1 MKTFAIARRILQQ
14 LRRDRRTLMLLLA
27 APLLLLTLIY
37 WLFGA
42 YGTNQAVALVT
53 GPVQYQ
59 KNLEENEV
67 QVIRCSQEE
76 GLRLLETGTVT
87 AVVQLYNDRLHVE
100 LDGSS
105 NSAQQVLAKLQQA
118 QQFKSGWYGK
128 DRYPE
133 VNYYYGYEGLSMFD
147 QFGSILIGILVFF
160 LVFLISGISF
170 VQERTS
176 GTLEKLLSTPIK
188 RWEIVLGYLLGFGV
202 ITLLQSVL
210 LVLYV
215 VYVLQIMQAGSI
227 WLILFITL
235 LSAITALTLG
245 ILLST
250 VANSEFQM
258 MQFIPVIIVPQI
270 FLSGIFDL
278 QGIWQTL
285 SYATPIHY
293 IANGLRLVML
303 KGAGLSAVLPDIIC
317 LIGFSVLF
325 FIINVQLL
333 KKQRRV

>member
-105 NSAQQVLAKLQQA
+105 NSAQQVAWPNCSRRSSLQAVGMEKIVIRKLIIIMDMKAYPCLTSLA
-118 QQFKSGWYGK
+118 
-128 DRYPE
+128 
-133 VNYYYGYEGLSMFD
+133 
-147 QFGSILIGILVFF
+147 
-160 LVFLISGISF
+160 
-170 VQERTS
+170 
-176 GTLEKLLSTPIK
+176 
-188 RWEIVLGYLLGFGV
+188 
-202 ITLLQSVL
+202 
-210 LVLYV
+210 
-215 VYVLQIMQAGSI
+215 
-227 WLILFITL
+227 LF
-235 LSAITALTLG
+235 
-245 ILLST
+245 
-250 VANSEFQM
+250 
-258 MQFIPVIIVPQI
+258 
-270 FLSGIFDL
+270 
-278 QGIWQTL
+278 
-285 SYATPIHY
+285 
-293 IANGLRLVML
+293 
-303 KGAGLSAVLPDIIC
+303 
-317 LIGFSVLF
+317 
-325 FIINVQLL
+325 
-333 KKQRRV
+333 